1 MSTRR
6 FARKS
11 VRRTGGRMA
20 YSKRAKSMVVR
31 GYTQSSGLYG
41 RFNRPQRYPE
51 SKCKD
56 WFYSQNPTT
65 GSQHQPV
72 KTPGIA
78 ALLLS
83 PLRMYDASAMAAGTS
98 NTHLLEISQGSNI
111 DQRIGRKIQV
121 KSLEILGTV
130 FLPPIYGQPSQSFS
144 MMETHHMWI
153 VIDTQTNGSQVG
165 KESDIWQVTPW
176 TGGLCDSLAFRNL
189 GNSNRFRI
197 LKHIITPLVRD
208 SSGVVLP
215 LPSPTSQEGFIA
227 GSGVQKQLNCFLKLD
242 LPIEYSTGVADG
254 GIATLR
260 DNGIFIFTCSQPGQ
274 VTVFPGGEVSEADP
288 APSTLCHEAYS
299 FRVRYT
305 DV

>member
-1 MSTRR
+1 MSVRR

-20 YSKRAKSMVVR
+20 SSKRSRSMVVR

-56 WFYSQNPTT
+56 WFYSQSPSA
-65 GSQHQPV
+65 GQQHQPV
-72 KTPGIA
+72 KAPSIA
-78 ALLLS
+78 AQLLS
-83 PLRMYDASAMAAGTS
+83 PSRMYDASAMAAGTS
-98 NTHLLEISQGSNI
+98 NTHLLEIAQGSNI

-130 FLPPIYGQPSQSFS
+130 FLPPIYEQSSLQFS
-144 MMETHHMWI
+144 TMETHHMWI
-153 VIDTQTNGSQVG
+153 VIDTQTNGSQVS
-165 KESDIWQVTPW
+165 KEYDIWQVTPW
-176 TGGLCDSLAFRNL
+176 TGGLADSLAFRNL

-197 LKHIITPLVRD
+197 LKHVITPLVRD
-208 SSGVVLP
+208 SSGVVAP
-215 LPSPTSQEGFIA
+215 IPSHPSQAGYIG

-274 VTVFPGGEVSEADP
+274 VTIFDGGETTEADP
-288 APSTLCHEAYS
+288 APNTLCHEAYS
-299 FRVRYT
+299 FRIRYT